1 MGSGQTGMKIYR
13 GDSQT
18 PSERG
23 AVVTIGTFD
32 GVHRGHRAVLDGL
45 VQTASACKAPTG
57 VLTFGQHPRRV
68 LDGRGPDLL
77 TTLEHRLLLLE
88 RAGVDFAW
96 VLDFTPELSKLTAER
111 FAEVYFAGKLGIAVL
126 VLGFDSRFGCDRMGV
141 DSKDLKPLGERL
153 GFEVQCLA
161 PVEAAGGE
169 PVSSTLIRDA
179 IWEGHL
185 REAEA
190 MLGRRISVLG
200 HVVKGDARGRRL
212 GYATANLDLDRQ
224 VRPPFGVYATLAEV
238 GGKTYGS
245 ITNVGYRPT
254 VVLSK
259 PNERPDLLIETHLF
273 DFAGDLYGQRME
285 VHFVEKLRDERRFP
299 DIEAL
304 VEQIRKDEARARAI
318 LKGIEIE
325 KEKP

>member
-1 MGSGQTGMKIYR
+1 MGPGQTGMKIYR
-13 GDSQT
+13 GDAQ
-18 PSERG
+18 PPFERG

-32 GVHRGHRAVLDGL
+32 GVHRGHRAVLDSL
-45 VQTASACKAPTG
+45 LQAARARKAPAG
-57 VLTFGQHPRRV
+57 VLTFGQHPRKV

-77 TTLEHRLLLLE
+77 TTLEHRLLLFE

-111 FAEVYFAGKLGIAVL
+111 FAETYFAGKLNIAVL

-141 DSKDLKPLGERL
+141 DSKELKPLGERL
-153 GFEVQCLA
+153 GFGVECLA
-161 PVEAAGGE
+161 PVQSADGE

-179 IWEGHL
+179 IWEGRL
-185 REAEA
+185 RDAEA

-200 HVVKGDARGRRL
+200 NVVKGDARGRRL

-238 GGKTYGS
+238 GGKTFHS

-254 VVLSK
+254 VAPSK
-259 PNERPDLLIETHLF
+259 VGERPDLLIETHLF
-273 DFAGDLYGQRME
+273 DYAGDLYGQRME

-304 VEQIRKDEARARAI
+304 VEQIRKDEARARAT
-318 LKGIEIE
+318 LKGVEVE
-325 KEKP
+325 KS